1 MKNAIVFSMM
11 VLGLV
16 GYLNLGQM
24 IEADPWEDVNAQST
38 TNQVEAINNTKVDL
52 PPDGPN
58 LGSGDPR
65 IRPERPWPD
74 PN

>member
-1 MKNAIVFSMM
+1 MKNAIIFSMM

-24 IEADPWEDVNAQST
+24 IEADPWGDVNAQSNT
-38 TNQVEAINNTKVDL
+38 HQYEALDKDAVDL

-58 LGSGDPR
+58 LGSGDP
-65 IRPERPWPD
+65 PERPWPD
-74 PN
+74 FN